1 MNIHHTSQHATAR
14 GRCLPRQGRE
24 QHSLS
29 FRHSSQPQK
38 TIVSC
43 LKRPPLCSPTSFHKQ
58 IQLLLAACLVR
69 VWLALR
75 SLGESFSWWKYLII
89 QGIFF
94 LSHLFPVRRGAHI
107 QVEEG
112 GRRNSKSGRR
122 SSTKGIWLFCEQNKL
137 LWAQS
142 APLLT
147 SLMKWARKR
156 PGQWDCSGFNQL
168 LKPVGK
174 CSV

>member
-1 MNIHHTSQHATAR
+1 MVLKVEHLICNVHHASRRATAQ

-38 TIVSC
+38 TIVSR
-43 LKRPPLCSPTSFHKQ
+43 LKRPLPYSLILFHKQ

-69 VWLALR
+69 VRSALR

-94 LSHLFPVRRGAHI
+94 FPHLFPVRQGARI

-122 SSTKGIWLFCEQNKL
+122 SSIKGLWLSCEKNKL

-142 APLLT
+142 AP
-147 SLMKWARKR
+147 
-156 PGQWDCSGFNQL
+156 
-168 LKPVGK
+168 PVL
-174 CSV
+174 